1 MFTDLG
7 KRNVSDKRI
16 RCDGCFFL
24 VEQCVCP
31 WVPRL
36 STRLSILI
44 LQDPKEAK
52 HAKNT
57 VSLLRLG
64 LPVVECIQ
72 TTNHD
77 ALFCALSQKDPAKWR
92 LLFPNDGATAIESMD
107 AKTASD
113 IEGLIVLDATWR
125 KAKKLYLTEPLLQNF
140 ESLCFARPPGG
151 QYHIRKSPSEL
162 SLSTLEA
169 SAYAIEQITGDNMQ
183 SLREFMLSAQA
194 WQWRQQPLA
203 HRHVN

>member
-1 MFTDLG
+1 MSTDLG
-7 KRNVSDKRI
+7 KCTVAEKRI

-57 VSLLRLG
+57 VPLLRLG

-77 ALFCALSQKDPAKWR
+77 ALCCALSQKNPAKWR
-92 LLFPNDGATAIESMD
+92 LLFPSDEATAIESMD
-107 AKTASD
+107 TKVASD

-125 KAKKLYLTEPLLQNF
+125 KAKKLYFTEPLLQNF
-140 ESLCFARPPGG
+140 KSLYFARPPAG
-151 QYHIRKSPSEL
+151 QYHIRKSPCEL

-169 SAYAIEQITGDNMQ
+169 SAYAIEQITGENMQ
-183 SLREFMLSAQA
+183 PLREFMLSAQT
-194 WQWRQQPLA
+194 WQWRQQPLT
-203 HRHVN
+203 HRHGN

>member
-1 MFTDLG
+1 MSTDLG
-7 KRNVSDKRI
+7 KRTVSEKRI
-16 RCDGCFFL
+16 RCDGCLFL
-24 VEQCVCP
+24 VEQCVCS

-57 VSLLRLG
+57 VPLLRLG
-64 LPVVECIQ
+64 LPVVKCIQ
-72 TTNHD
+72 TSNQE
-77 ALFCALSQKDPAKWR
+77 ALRCALSQKDPAKWR
-92 LLFPNDGATAIESMD
+92 LLFPNDEATAIESMD
-107 AKTASD
+107 AKVASN

-125 KAKKLYLTEPLLQNF
+125 KAKKLYLTESLLQRF
-140 ESLCFARPPGG
+140 ESLCFARPPAG

-183 SLREFMLSAQA
+183 PLREFMLSAQT
-194 WQWRQQPLA
+194 WQWRKQPLA